1 MANTEQK
8 ERLEK
13 LQSMLTRLGKG
24 EDLESVRKDFVRDF
38 EHVSVKEIMDAEQS
52 MIADGTDVSDVQKL
66 CDLHSALFHG
76 RTEAEVLQ
84 DEARRTHEAA
94 AQVNPDDIDS
104 LPDAHPL
111 RQLSAE
117 NTALEHLL
125 DEVDALAAKS
135 DADPKAFVIAIQNL
149 SGIWSH
155 YGKKEELLMPL
166 LYSYGVTGPSQ
177 VMWGVDDEMKREL
190 STILAVLREDP
201 ENLAIYHGRIQ
212 ALSRRIREMIF
223 KEERILFPLSYRFF
237 SEEEWY
243 KIYHDFPEYGMA
255 FGVPFLKW
263 APAIGWKVAQKSQA
277 MDDKV
282 LDGKIHTETGELT
295 LRQFQSILSLMPV
308 DITFVDADNVVRFFV
323 NNGHVFSRPK
333 SCLGHDI
340 FEVHPPQIIPVVR
353 QLLEDFRAGKRDD
366 MLVYRRIKGAPIGV
380 HYLAVRSEQGE
391 YLGAV
396 EFVTDYSEA
405 LEKFSK

>member
-1 MANTEQK
+1 MANVQQS

-13 LQSMLTRLGKG
+13 LQTMLARLGKG
-24 EDLESVRKDFVRDF
+24 EDLEAVRKDFVRDF
-38 EHVSVKEIMDAEQS
+38 EHVSVQEIMDAEQH
-52 MIADGTDVSDVQKL
+52 MIADGTDISDVQKL
-66 CDLHSALFHG
+66 CDLHAALFHG

-84 DEARRTHEAA
+84 DEARKTHEAA
-94 AQVNPDDIDS
+94 AQVNPDDIET
-104 LPDAHPL
+104 LAEAHPL

-117 NTALEHLL
+117 NTALAHQL
-125 DEVDALAAKS
+125 DEVDALTANP
-135 DADPKAFVIAIQNL
+135 DTDPKACVVAIQNL
-149 SGIWSH
+149 NGIWSH

-201 ENLAIYHGRIQ
+201 ENLTIYHGRIQ
-212 ALSRRIREMIF
+212 ALSRRIREMIY
-223 KEERILFPLSYRFF
+223 KEERILFPLAYRFF

-255 FGVPFLKW
+255 FGVPFRKW
-263 APAIGWKVAQKSQA
+263 APAIGWKVAQQSQSL
-277 MDDKV
+277 DEQV

-295 LRQFQSILSLMPV
+295 LREFQRILALMPV
-308 DITFVDADNVVRFFV
+308 DITFVDADNIVRFFV

-333 SCLGHDI
+333 SCLGRDI

-380 HYLAVRSEQGE
+380 HYLAVRSAQDE
-391 YLGAV
+391 YLGTV

-405 LEKFSK
+405 LEKFSR

>member
-13 LQSMLTRLGKG
+13 LQSMLARLGKG

-76 RTEAEVLQ
+76 RAEVEALQ
-84 DEARRTHEAA
+84 DEARRTHTAA
-94 AQVNPDDIDS
+94 AQVDPDDIDS

-155 YGKKEELLMPL
+155 YGKKEELLMPH

-243 KIYHDFPEYGMA
+243 KIYHDFPEYDMA

-263 APAIGWKVAQKSQA
+263 ASAIGWKVAQKSQA
-277 MDDKV
+277 MEDKV

-333 SCLGHDI
+333 SCLSHDI
-340 FEVHPPQIIPVVR
+340 FEGHPPQVIPVVR

-380 HYLAVRSEQGE
+380 HYLAVRSGQGE

-405 LEKFSK
+405 LKKFSK